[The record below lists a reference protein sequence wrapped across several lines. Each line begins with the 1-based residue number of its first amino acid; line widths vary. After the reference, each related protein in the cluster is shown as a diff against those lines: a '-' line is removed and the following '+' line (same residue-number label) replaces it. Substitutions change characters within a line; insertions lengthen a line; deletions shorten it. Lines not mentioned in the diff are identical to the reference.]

1 MRDFACDTATSGL
14 CAHSALLRK
23 EGIIMLENLLVA
35 FFVLAAVGAG
45 IGCWWYERF
54 GSEKEEKGE
63 DGK

>member
-1 MRDFACDTATSGL
+1 
-14 CAHSALLRK
+14 
-23 EGIIMLENLLVA
+23 MLENLLVA